1 MNRISVNC
9 AFGELNT
16 GYPDH
21 STLIN
26 INMNIAIVCYP
37 TYGGSGVLATEL
49 GKALADKGHN
59 IHFITYQQPVRL
71 SGFHTNL
78 FYHEVRVPTY
88 PLFDYPPYET
98 ALASTMVDVV
108 SNNQIDLL
116 HVHYAIPHAAAA
128 YMAKQI
134 LAKKNKKIPVI
145 TTLHGTDITLVGRD
159 KTYSPVVTFSME
171 ESDILTAV
179 SNNLKEETYRNF
191 SINKDIEVIHNF
203 VDVKRFNKKPVD
215 AFRKLISPKGEK
227 IIVHASNF
235 RKVKRVDDVV
245 NAFLLIQKEI
255 PSKLLLIGD
264 GPERPAIES
273 MTRDCPSYEAIK
285 FLGKQEQMEDIL
297 PIADLFL
304 LTSEY
309 ESFGLAALE
318 AMAAEVP
325 VISTNAGGLPEI
337 IIDGVCGY
345 MSPVGDVEDMSRN
358 ALKILKDEK
367 TLQQFKA
374 NALLQAK
381 KFDIQHI
388 VPLYEQLYSSVI

>member
-1 MNRISVNC
+1 
-9 AFGELNT
+9 
-16 GYPDH
+16 
-21 STLIN
+21 
-26 INMNIAIVCYP
+26 MNIAIVCYP
-37 TYGGSGVLATEL
+37 TFGGSGVLATEL

-71 SGFHTNL
+71 SHFHTNI

-98 ALASTMVDVV
+98 ALASTMVDVIT
-108 SNNQIDLL
+108 NNNIQLL
-116 HVHYAIPHAAAA
+116 HVHYAIPHASAA

-134 LAKKNKKIPVI
+134 LAKEGKHIPVI

-159 KTYSPVVTFSME
+159 KTYRPVVTFSMN

-179 SNNLKEETYRNF
+179 SNNLKEETYKNF
-191 SINKDIEVIHNF
+191 DIKKNIEVIHNF
-203 VDVKRFNKKPVD
+203 VDVKRFNRKPVD
-215 AFRKLISPKGEK
+215 AFKKLIAPNDEK

-245 NAFLLIQKEI
+245 KTFLLINEKI
-255 PSKLLLIGD
+255 PSKLLLLGD
-264 GPERPAIES
+264 GPERNSIEGLARNS
-273 MTRDCPSYEAIK
+273 NACDAIK

-304 LTSEY
+304 LTSDY

-325 VISTNAGGLPEI
+325 VVATNAGGLPEI
-337 IIDGVCGY
+337 IINGDCGY
-345 MSPVGDVEDMSRN
+345 MSNVGDVVDMSENAVAILQDKATHTRFKQN
-358 ALKILKDEK
+358 AL
-367 TLQQFKA
+367 A
-374 NALLQAK
+374 QAK
-381 KFDIQHI
+381 KFDIVNI
-388 VPLYEQLYSSVI
+388 VPQYEKLYQSLI

>member
-1 MNRISVNC
+1 
-9 AFGELNT
+9 
-16 GYPDH
+16 
-21 STLIN
+21 
-26 INMNIAIVCYP
+26 MNIAIVCYP
-37 TYGGSGVLATEL
+37 TFGGSGVLATEL

-59 IHFITYQQPVRL
+59 IHFITYQQPVRF
-71 SGFHTNL
+71 SHFHTNI

-98 ALASTMVDVV
+98 ALASTMVDVIT
-108 SNNQIDLL
+108 NNNIQLL
-116 HVHYAIPHAAAA
+116 HVHYAIPHASAA

-134 LAKKNKKIPVI
+134 LAKEGKHIPVI

-159 KTYSPVVTFSME
+159 KTYRPVVTFSMN

-191 SINKDIEVIHNF
+191 DIEKSIEVIHNF
-203 VDVKRFNKKPVD
+203 VDVKRFNRKPVD
-215 AFRKLISPKGEK
+215 AFKRLIAPNDEK

-245 NAFLLIQKEI
+245 KTFLLINEKI
-255 PSKLLLIGD
+255 PSKLLLLGD
-264 GPERPAIES
+264 GPERNSIEGLARNS
-273 MTRDCPSYEAIK
+273 NASDAIK

-304 LTSEY
+304 LTSDY

-337 IIDGVCGY
+337 IINGDCGY
-345 MSPVGDVEDMSRN
+345 MSNVGDVDDMSKN
-358 ALKILKDEK
+358 SILI
-367 TLQQFKA
+367 LQDKEIHKKFKA
-374 NALLQAK
+374 NALAQAK
-381 KFDIQHI
+381 KFDISNI
-388 VPLYEQLYSSVI
+388 VPQYEQLYHRLI

>member
-1 MNRISVNC
+1 
-9 AFGELNT
+9 
-16 GYPDH
+16 
-21 STLIN
+21 
-26 INMNIAIVCYP
+26 MNIAIVCYP
-37 TYGGSGVLATEL
+37 TFGGSGVLATEL

-71 SGFHTNL
+71 SHFHTNI

-98 ALASTMVDVV
+98 ALSSMMVDVV
-108 SNNQIDLL
+108 MNHKIELL
-116 HVHYAIPHAAAA
+116 HVHYAIPHASAA

-134 LAKKNKKIPVI
+134 LIKEGRDLPVI

-159 KTYSPVVTFSME
+159 KTYRPVVTFSMN
-171 ESDILTAV
+171 ESNILTAV
-179 SNNLKEETYRNF
+179 SQNLREETYKNF
-191 SINKDIEVIHNF
+191 RIEKDIEVIHNF

-215 AFRKLISPKGEK
+215 AFKKLIAPNGEK

-235 RKVKRVDDVV
+235 RKVKRVEDVV
-245 NAFLLIQKEI
+245 RAYLLINEQL
-255 PSKLLLIGD
+255 PSKLLLLGD
-264 GPERPAIES
+264 GPERSPIEA
-273 MTRDCPSYEAIK
+273 EARNSNASECIK

-318 AMAAEVP
+318 ALAAEVP

-337 IIDGVCGY
+337 IINGNCGY
-345 MSPVGDVEDMSRN
+345 MSNVGDVEDMSRN
-358 ALKILKDEK
+358 ALLILKDGATHER
-367 TLQQFKA
+367 FKE

-381 KFDIQHI
+381 RFDIGNI
-388 VPLYEQLYSSVI
+388 VPQYEELYHRLI

>member
-1 MNRISVNC
+1 
-9 AFGELNT
+9 
-16 GYPDH
+16 
-21 STLIN
+21 
-26 INMNIAIVCYP
+26 MNIGIVCYP
-37 TYGGSGVLATEL
+37 TFGGSGVLATEL

-71 SGFHTNL
+71 SGFHANI

-98 ALASTMVDVV
+98 ALASTMVDVII
-108 SNNQIDLL
+108 NNDVELL

-134 LAKKNKKIPVI
+134 LAKQGKRIPVI

-159 KTYSPVVTFSME
+159 KTYSPVVTFSMN
-171 ESDILTAV
+171 ESDVLTAV
-179 SNNLKEETYRNF
+179 SQNLKEETYKNF
-191 SINKDIEVIHNF
+191 VIDKEIEVIHNF
-203 VDVKRFNKKPVD
+203 VDVERFNKKPVD
-215 AFRKLISPKGEK
+215 AFKKIVAPNGEK

-245 NAFLLIQKEI
+245 KVFMKIVETMPA
-255 PSKLLLIGD
+255 KLLLLGD
-264 GPERPAIES
+264 GPERPYVES
-273 MTRDCPSYEAIK
+273 ICRDCVLCDSIK

-325 VISTNAGGLPEI
+325 VISTHAGGLPEI
-337 IIDGVCGY
+337 NIDGYCGY
-345 MSPVGDVEDMSRN
+345 MSNVGDIDDMAKN
-358 ALKILKDEK
+358 ALAIFKDDK
-367 TLQQFKA
+367 TLLKFKA
-374 NALLQAK
+374 NALAQAK
-381 KFDIQHI
+381 KFDIENI
-388 VPLYEQLYSSVI
+388 VPLYEALYKRVI

>member
-1 MNRISVNC
+1 
-9 AFGELNT
+9 
-16 GYPDH
+16 
-21 STLIN
+21 
-26 INMNIAIVCYP
+26 MNIAIVCYP
-37 TYGGSGVLATEL
+37 TFGGSGVLATEL

-71 SGFHTNL
+71 SHFHTNI

-88 PLFDYPPYET
+88 PLFDFPPYET
-98 ALASTMVDVV
+98 ALSSTMVDVIT
-108 SNNQIDLL
+108 NNNIQLL
-116 HVHYAIPHAAAA
+116 HVHYAIPHASAA

-134 LAKKNKKIPVI
+134 LAKEGIHIPVI

-159 KTYSPVVTFSME
+159 KTYRPVVTFSMN

-179 SNNLKEETYRNF
+179 SDNLKEETYRNF
-191 SINKDIEVIHNF
+191 AIEKDIQVIYNF
-203 VDVKRFNKKPVD
+203 VDVKRFNRKPVD
-215 AFRKLISPKGEK
+215 AFKKLIAPNGEK

-245 NAFLLIQKEI
+245 KTFLLLNEKI
-255 PSKLLLIGD
+255 PSKLLLLGD
-264 GPERPAIES
+264 GPERPSIEADARNS
-273 MTRDCPSYEAIK
+273 NACDAIK

-337 IIDGVCGY
+337 IINGNCGY
-345 MSPVGDVEDMSRN
+345 MSEVGDVEGMSKN
-358 ALKILKDEK
+358 AILILQDK
-367 TLQQFKA
+367 TTHDRFKA
-374 NALLQAK
+374 NALIQAK
-381 KFDIQHI
+381 KFDIDNI
-388 VPLYEQLYSSVI
+388 VPQYEKLYERLIVLSPAS

>member
-1 MNRISVNC
+1 
-9 AFGELNT
+9 
-16 GYPDH
+16 
-21 STLIN
+21 
-26 INMNIAIVCYP
+26 MNIAIVCYP

-71 SGFHTNL
+71 SGFHANI

-108 SNNQIDLL
+108 INNDIDLL

-134 LAKKNKKIPVI
+134 LAKKDKKIPVI

-179 SNNLKEETYRNF
+179 SHNLKEETYKNF
-191 SINKDIEVIHNF
+191 TINKEIEVIHNF

-215 AFRKLISPKGEK
+215 AFKKLISPKGEK

-245 NAFLLIQKEI
+245 KTFLLIQKEI
-255 PSKLLLIGD
+255 SCKLLLIGD

-273 MTRDCPSYEAIK
+273 MTRDCPAYESIK

-337 IIDGVCGY
+337 NIDGYCGY
-345 MSPVGDVEDMSRN
+345 MSDVGDVDDMSKN
-358 ALKILKDEK
+358 ALKILKDEE
-367 TLQQFKA
+367 TLLKFKA
-374 NALLQAK
+374 NDLLQAK
-381 KFDIQHI
+381 KFDIQNI
-388 VPLYEQLYSSVI
+388 VPLYEQLYNSVI

>member
-1 MNRISVNC
+1 
-9 AFGELNT
+9 
-16 GYPDH
+16 
-21 STLIN
+21 
-26 INMNIAIVCYP
+26 MNIGIVCYP
-37 TYGGSGVLATEL
+37 TFGGSGVLATEL
-49 GKALADKGHN
+49 GKVLADKGHN

-71 SGFHTNL
+71 SGFHANI

-98 ALASTMVDVV
+98 ALASTMVDVIM
-108 SNNQIDLL
+108 NNNVELL

-134 LAKKNKKIPVI
+134 LAKQGKRIPVI

-179 SNNLKEETYRNF
+179 SQNLKEETYKNF
-191 SINKDIEVIHNF
+191 VINKEIEVIHNF

-215 AFRKLISPKGEK
+215 AFKKLIAPQGEK

-235 RKVKRVDDVV
+235 RKIKRVDDVV
-245 NAFLLIQKEI
+245 KVFMKIVETVPA
-255 PSKLLLIGD
+255 KLLLLGD
-264 GPERPAIES
+264 GPERPYVES
-273 MTRDCPSYEAIK
+273 ICRDCVLCDNIK

-318 AMAAEVP
+318 AMAAAVP
-325 VISTNAGGLPEI
+325 VITTNAGGLPEI
-337 IIDGVCGY
+337 NINGYCGF
-345 MSPVGDVEDMSRN
+345 MSNVGDIDDMAKN
-358 ALKILKDEK
+358 ALSIFKDDA
-367 TLQQFKA
+367 TLQQFKN
-374 NALLQAK
+374 NALEQAK
-381 KFDIQHI
+381 KFDIENI
-388 VPLYEQLYSSVI
+388 VPIYEALYKRVI